1 MIPSATYR
9 IQFRNGMTF
18 DRAAALAPYL
28 KDLGISHLYASPIFT
43 ATSGSTH
50 GYDITDPNEIDPAIG
65 GREGFDR
72 MVKALRNAQI
82 GLILDIVPNH
92 MATSLENRWWRDV
105 IEQGKNSAWAHYFD
119 IDWTRHVTLPFLG
132 DTFEAELESGA
143 LALKRDPETGKPAFV
158 YYDQAWPLN
167 PQTLATGEQL
177 LTSPDR
183 DAILALHEAQSWRL
197 MSWREAPRQLSWRRF
212 FEITG
217 LIGVRVEDPAVFD
230 DTHRL
235 ILELVHSGI
244 VDGLRIDHI
253 DGLAD
258 PLGYLQRLR
267 QATGPECYITVEKIL
282 AKGEQL
288 PADWPVSGTTGY
300 EFIASLAEVLV
311 DDNNLDQLQQVHDE
325 ALGGA
330 IDRHTALREAKGL
343 MVDRNFEGEF
353 TTLLRLATELAERN
367 SMAVESDALRHA
379 LRELLLAFPVYRTY
393 GTAEGLTAGD
403 ITLLN
408 RVVDQVNARE
418 DKPDARAL
426 EVIIAILTGNLHES
440 SLDTASLFRTRFQQL
455 TGPLM
460 AKSVE
465 DTLFF
470 RHNLD
475 LALNEV
481 GADPTPRAFSLSRFH
496 QEMRIRLARQPDALL
511 GTSTHDTKRGEDAR
525 ARLYTL
531 TEAPQLWAENL
542 ARWRQMNQ
550 TLVRFLND
558 GTAPNA
564 ADTWMIYQALAGVW
578 PATLLPDDTAGLKEL
593 ETRFLAFMEKALR
606 EAKQRTDWID
616 SNESYESVVLNYAQ
630 QLFAADNSLFLNDF
644 HTALQPFIR
653 AGLVNSLS
661 QTVIKLTAPGV
672 PDIYQGSE
680 ALNFSL
686 VDPDNRREPDFAV
699 LAHNLDSE
707 GPELFN
713 SENAWRDGQL
723 KQYVTA
729 LFLRLRQRHSALFHY
744 GDWVPL
750 KVTGDREENLIAYA
764 RINDEEALIVVVPR
778 LAFDVAAHGLADS
791 PARLW
796 SNTAVAIPEDLAG
809 RRYRDALTGEN
820 RLVEEALDLASATGW
835 LVTLISE
842 KKSGE
847 EQGQ

>member
-18 DRAAALAPYL
+18 DRVVALIPYFR
-28 KDLGISHLYASPIFT
+28 DLGISHLYASPVFT
-43 ATSGSTH
+43 ATTDSTH
-50 GYDITDPNEIDPAIG
+50 GYDVTDPNEIDPAIG
-65 GREGFDR
+65 GRDGFNR
-72 MVKALRNAQI
+72 MAAALRQAGM

-92 MATSLENRWWRDV
+92 MSTSLENRWWRDV
-105 IEQGKNSAWAHYFD
+105 IEHGKQSRYARYFD
-119 IDWTRHVTLPFLG
+119 IDWSRPLTLPFLG
-132 DTFEAELESGA
+132 DTFEAELEKGA
-143 LALKRDPETGKPAFV
+143 IRLHRDSVTNKAALV
-158 YYDQAWPLN
+158 YYDTAYPLN
-167 PQTLATGEQL
+167 PGTWDENKSIAE
-177 LTSPDR
+177 
-183 DAILALHEAQSWRL
+183 LHEAQSWRL
-197 MSWREAPRQLSWRRF
+197 MSWREAPKQLSWRRF

-217 LIGVRVEDPAVFD
+217 LVGVRVEDEQVFH

-235 ILELVHSGI
+235 ILELVHDGT

-267 QATGPECYITVEKIL
+267 QATGPDCYITVEKIL

-288 PADWPVSGTTGY
+288 PAEWPVSGTTGY

-311 DDNNLDQLQQVHDE
+311 DDNSLERLEKVHTDT
-325 ALGGA
+325 LGVTVN
-330 IDRHTALREAKGL
+330 RQNALRDAKGL
-343 MVDRNFEGEF
+343 MTDRNFEGEF
-353 TTLLRLATELAERN
+353 TTLLNLARVLAQHN
-367 SMAVESDALRHA
+367 GVEIQTDDIHHA
-379 LRELLLAFPVYRTY
+379 LRELLIAFPVYRTY
-393 GTAEGLTAGD
+393 GTAEGLTPSD
-403 ITLLN
+403 VTLLS
-408 RVVDQVNARE
+408 RVVASVNASE
-418 DKPDARAL
+418 PAL
-426 EVIIAILTGNLHES
+426 SLIVRILTGDLPER
-440 SLDTASLFRTRFQQL
+440 DRDAAILFRTRFQQL

-470 RHNLD
+470 RHNLE

-531 TEAPQLWAENL
+531 TEAPEQWGENL

-550 TLVRFLND
+550 THVRFLND

-578 PATLLPDDTAGLKEL
+578 PSTLSPDDWDGLQTL
-593 ETRFLAFMEKALR
+593 EARFLGFIEKALR

-616 SNESYESVVLNYAQ
+616 SNESYENVVMDYVRHL
-630 QLFAADNSLFLNDF
+630 LSPDNTLFLHDF
-644 HTALQPFIR
+644 SETLQPFVR
-653 AGLVNSLS
+653 AGLMNSLS

-686 VDPDNRREPDFAV
+686 VDPDNRREPDFAALV
-699 LAHNLDSE
+699 QNLSTAN
-707 GPELFN
+707 LRVFN
-713 SENAWRDGQL
+713 DEQCWRDGRV

-729 LFLRLRQRHSALFHY
+729 TLLRLRPHYPSLFRY
-744 GDWVPL
+744 GDWLPL
-750 KVTGDREENLIAYA
+750 KVTGEREEHLIVYA
-764 RINDEEALIVVVPR
+764 RVKDDEALIVAVPR
-778 LAFDVAAHGLADS
+778 LVFTITSHEK
-791 PARLW
+791 LW
-796 SNTAVAIPEDLAG
+796 VNTSVAIPEELVG
-809 RRYRDALTGEN
+809 KRYRDVFSGES
-820 RLVEEALDLASATGW
+820 RVLQETLDLT
-835 LVTLISE
+835 SE
-842 KKSGE
+842 KGCALVLLTCE
-847 EQGQ
+847 

>member
-119 IDWTRHVTLPFLG
+119 IDWTRPVTLPFLG

-177 LTSPDR
+177 LTSSDR

-267 QATGPECYITVEKIL
+267 QAAGPECYITVEKIL

-550 TLVRFLND
+550 TQVRFLND

-578 PATLLPDDTAGLKEL
+578 PATLLPDDTAGLKAL

-729 LFLRLRQRHSALFHY
+729 SFLRLRQRHFALFHY

-796 SNTAVAIPEDLAG
+796 GNTAVAIPEDLAG
-809 RRYRDALTGEN
+809 RHYRDALTGEN

-842 KKSGE
+842 KKSRE
-847 EQGQ
+847 E